1 MIYIKDHE
9 AIKKMSKAGFE
20 LASIFEDLVKYV
32 VPGVSTGAIDAF
44 VAEQLKK
51 RNLVSMTKGFMGYKH
66 VSCISL
72 NDEIVHGVPS
82 MQRIVQE
89 SDLVKVD
96 ICASW
101 QGYAAD
107 MARPFCMPAL
117 TDARTCTMVRV
128 AQQALD
134 AGIAQMRVGRRLSDI
149 SAAVQTVVED
159 AGFGVVRDFA
169 GHGIGK
175 RMHED
180 PELLNYGKPGK
191 GPVLKTGMAF
201 AIEPMITAG
210 SYDLFVDADG
220 WTAKTADH
228 SWAMHVED
236 TVVITDGEP
245 LIITRSTNGQTRL

>member
-1 MIYIKDHE
+1 MIYIKNHE

-20 LASIFEDLVKYV
+20 LATIFEDLGAFV

-44 VAEQLKK
+44 IAEQLKK
-51 RNLVSMTKGFMGYKH
+51 RDLVSMTKGFMGYKH

-72 NDEIVHGVPS
+72 NDEIVHGIPS
-82 MQRIVQE
+82 MTRIVQD

-107 MARPFCMPAL
+107 MARPFCMPQLIEQRAL
-117 TDARTCTMVRV
+117 EMV
-128 AQQALD
+128 AIAWKALD
-134 AGIAQMRVGRRLSDI
+134 AGINQMRVGRHLTDI
-149 SAAVQTVVED
+149 SAAVQGVVEG

-191 GPVLKTGMAF
+191 GPLLKAGMTL

-210 SYDLFVDADG
+210 SYDLFIDADG
-220 WTAKTADH
+220 WTARTMDH
-228 SWAMHVED
+228 GLAMHVED
-236 TVVITDGEP
+236 TVVITDG
-245 LIITRSTNGQTRL
+245 